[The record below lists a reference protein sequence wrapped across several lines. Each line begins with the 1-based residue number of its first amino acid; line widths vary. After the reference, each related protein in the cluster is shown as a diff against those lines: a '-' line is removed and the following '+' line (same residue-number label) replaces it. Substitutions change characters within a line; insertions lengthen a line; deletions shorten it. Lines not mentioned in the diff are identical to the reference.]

1 VNARSL
7 QEDLL
12 SIPGVEGAEVEGSA
26 DKPAGL
32 RIRIAEGADQRAVGG
47 AIRRVLTAHGL
58 GTDTRLPGESS
69 GESDASPIS
78 PVPSASDDAM
88 GSSGAPESM
97 SSDVR
102 DATAAPEGSAAV
114 AVVDE
119 EEAAAVIDLTGDA
132 GSIEDEAIAAPDGA
146 VDAVEQPGEQ
156 SAETAM
162 DEPEEDSL
170 LPRDVQSLTGTPDV
184 SDRRADPVGAVTPQG
199 GGASVGVSRLASVA
213 VEEGRDGITVT
224 VTASDGSALRQAA
237 GSSEG
242 GVEAAVVR
250 ATAKLAMPSAPDA
263 AVIEI
268 EDRRVEGVDIVMIVL
283 DVDGRMAA
291 GSAVVG
297 AGRAFALARATWSA
311 LSM

>member
-12 SIPGVEGAEVEGSA
+12 SIPGVEGAEIEGSA

-58 GTDTRLPGESS
+58 GTDTRLPGESTA
-69 GESDASPIS
+69 ESDVS
-78 PVPSASDDAM
+78 PVAPAPAASDE
-88 GSSGAPESM
+88 SVRQSGAT
-97 SSDVR
+97 SSSPSDSV
-102 DATAAPEGSAAV
+102 ASGGPTAV
-114 AVVDE
+114 AVVDDD
-119 EEAAAVIDLTGDA
+119 EAAAVIDLTGEADPMHEVEETLVPANDA
-132 GSIEDEAIAAPDGA
+132 TDAPTEPASPTSEVGT
-146 VDAVEQPGEQ
+146 
-156 SAETAM
+156 AESE
-162 DEPEEDSL
+162 EPSL
-170 LPRDVQSLTGTPDV
+170 LPQASPSRVGQPSAL
-184 SDRRADPVGAVTPQG
+184 DRRADPDPDAQPSGAG
-199 GGASVGVSRLASVA
+199 GSFVVSRLASVA

-283 DVDGRMAA
+283 DVDGRKAA

>member
-1 VNARSL
+1 MNARSL

-69 GESDASPIS
+69 GESDASPVS

-88 GSSGAPESM
+88 GPSGTSEAM
-97 SSDVR
+97 SSDGGE
-102 DATAAPEGSAAV
+102 ATAAPAGSAAV
-114 AVVDE
+114 AVEE

-132 GSIEDEAIAAPDGA
+132 GSIEDGAIAEPDVA
-146 VDAVEQPGEQ
+146 VDAVAQPGEQ
-156 SAETAM
+156 SAETAI

-170 LPRDVQSLTGTPDV
+170 LPRDVRSLTAP
-184 SDRRADPVGAVTPQG
+184 ADPVGALTPP
-199 GGASVGVSRLASVA
+199 GGAVSRLASVA

-250 ATAKLAMPSAPDA
+250 ATAKLAMPNAPDA

>member
-1 VNARSL
+1 MNARSL

-12 SIPGVEGAEVEGSA
+12 SIPGVEGADVEGSA

-58 GTDTRLPGESS
+58 GTDTRLPGESNS
-69 GESDASPIS
+69 ESEASPVS
-78 PVPSASDDAM
+78 PVPEVFDESVKQSEAASSLPTDA
-88 GSSGAPESM
+88 A
-97 SSDVR
+97 
-102 DATAAPEGSAAV
+102 AAPAGPAAI

-119 EEAAAVIDLTGDA
+119 EEAASVIDLTGEEASMTTFEGAFAPTDA
-132 GSIEDEAIAAPDGA
+132 AANAPKTEPVDPFPEAVAQESD
-146 VDAVEQPGEQ
+146 
-156 SAETAM
+156 
-162 DEPEEDSL
+162 EDSL
-170 LPRDVQSLTGTPDV
+170 LPETSPARPSPIRDDEPS
-184 SDRRADPVGAVTPQG
+184 SAVGSFV
-199 GGASVGVSRLASVA
+199 VSRLASVA
-213 VEEGRDGITVT
+213 VEEGREGITVT

-250 ATAKLAMPSAPDA
+250 ATAKLAMPSAPEA

-283 DVDGRMAA
+283 DVDGRKAA

>member
-1 VNARSL
+1 MNARSL

-69 GESDASPIS
+69 GESEASPVS
-78 PVPSASDDAM
+78 PVPSTSDDAM
-88 GSSGAPESM
+88 GPSGTSESL
-97 SSDVR
+97 SSDAG
-102 DATAAPEGSAAV
+102 DAPAGSAAV
-114 AVVDE
+114 AVADE
-119 EEAAAVIDLTGDA
+119 EEAAVIDLTDDA
-132 GSIEDEAIAAPDGA
+132 VSVEEEAIAEPHGA
-146 VDAVEQPGEQ
+146 VDAVAQPGEQ
-156 SAETAM
+156 SAEAAM

-170 LPRDVQSLTGTPDV
+170 LPRDVQSLTGTPAV
-184 SDRRADPVGAVTPQG
+184 SDRPSDPVGAATPQG
-199 GGASVGVSRLASVA
+199 GVVSVGISRLASVA
-213 VEEGRDGITVT
+213 VEEGRGGITVT

>member
-1 VNARSL
+1 MNARSL

-69 GESDASPIS
+69 GESDASPVS

-88 GSSGAPESM
+88 GPSGTSEAM
-97 SSDVR
+97 SSDGGE
-102 DATAAPEGSAAV
+102 ATAAPAGSAAV
-114 AVVDE
+114 AVEE

-132 GSIEDEAIAAPDGA
+132 GSIEDGAIAEPDVA
-146 VDAVEQPGEQ
+146 VDAVAQPGEQ
-156 SAETAM
+156 SAETAI

-170 LPRDVQSLTGTPDV
+170 LPRDVRSLTAP
-184 SDRRADPVGAVTPQG
+184 ADPVGALTPPG
-199 GGASVGVSRLASVA
+199 GGVSVAVSRLASVA

-250 ATAKLAMPSAPDA
+250 ATAKLAMPNAPDA

-283 DVDGRMAA
+283 DVDGRMTA

>member
-69 GESDASPIS
+69 GESDASPVS

-88 GSSGAPESM
+88 GPSGTSEAM
-97 SSDVR
+97 SSDGGE
-102 DATAAPEGSAAV
+102 ATAAPAGSAAV
-114 AVVDE
+114 AVEE

-132 GSIEDEAIAAPDGA
+132 GSIEDGAIAEPDVA
-146 VDAVEQPGEQ
+146 VDAVAQPGEQ
-156 SAETAM
+156 SAETAI

-170 LPRDVQSLTGTPDV
+170 LPRDVRSLTAP
-184 SDRRADPVGAVTPQG
+184 ADPVGALTPP
-199 GGASVGVSRLASVA
+199 GGAVSRLASVA

-250 ATAKLAMPSAPDA
+250 ATAKLAMPNAPDA

-283 DVDGRMAA
+283 DVDGRMTA